1 MTKIIPYELIKH
13 LEWVPGQEVPQM
25 PAPMPAMQSVLSI
38 DEIVKNGKEFYSE
51 EKDSE
56 GKHYIGVA
64 VALQQAYDEM
74 GSVAVIASMPYLIA
88 GKAKAEKNKNAEKA
102 ITSGRTGSLRF
113 LRKTQALTRMESLPG
128 QGKKLFLFFTAE
140 AFLLL
145 RESGRHTAKGLRRR
159 MLLNILMMNLMVC

>member
-25 PAPMPAMQSVLSI
+25 PAPITAKPAMQNVRSI
-38 DEIVKNGKEFYSE
+38 DELVKKGKEFYSE

-74 GSVAVIASMPYLIA
+74 GSNAVIASMPYL
-88 GKAKAEKNKNAEKA
+88 
-102 ITSGRTGSLRF
+102 
-113 LRKTQALTRMESLPG
+113 
-128 QGKKLFLFFTAE
+128 
-140 AFLLL
+140 
-145 RESGRHTAKGLRRR
+145 
-159 MLLNILMMNLMVC
+159 